1 CFSWFIG
8 PAPYCSASQ
17 DEHVV
22 FQAHR
27 DRFPGTVAH
36 RFTVLSWPL
45 CTGAL
50 GAPTETPKG
59 HITKIPTTSPDIL
72 RKYPRRD
79 KSTGTH
85 NQGTRAPS
93 PRSTPI
99 NGLP

>member
-1 CFSWFIG
+1 DVCSSDLSPCHSPFLCVRVAVCRCFSWFIG

-50 GAPTETPKG
+50 GAPTETHKG
-59 HITKIPTTSPDIL
+59 HITKSPTTSPDIL
-72 RKYPRRD
+72 RKYP
-79 KSTGTH
+79 
-85 NQGTRAPS
+85 
-93 PRSTPI
+93 
-99 NGLP
+99 